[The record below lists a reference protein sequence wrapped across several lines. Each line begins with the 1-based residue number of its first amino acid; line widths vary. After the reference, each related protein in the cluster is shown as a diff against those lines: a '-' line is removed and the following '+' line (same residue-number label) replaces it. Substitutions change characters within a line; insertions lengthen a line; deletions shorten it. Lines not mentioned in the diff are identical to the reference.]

1 MLKIGI
7 FVLFAAISIS
17 HSEVITFDFTLDT
30 DDIQVSQWMNDDVI
44 SIPGG
49 VVPFE
54 DGNPSLQGIPYT
66 FLLPQGSSITDVTV
80 DVHTRVT
87 LDGKYDITPVN
98 NLIFSRPFASA
109 DRSSVYLSNTP
120 FPSSPVERSEC
131 GNRTGFRLGSF
142 TLVPFSYNPLEGEL
156 SVITSATVTVE
167 CSADPEVQDIA
178 LTSRQINTA
187 AAGLQNI
194 VDNPSRIADYAPA
207 VRAATD
213 GDPVWVAIG
222 LASFETILQ
231 PLVDHRNQYTG
242 DSEYVTVE
250 WIEANYTGWD
260 TQEKIRNYL
269 KDQFYSHSL
278 VYALMVGDYGPTTRI
293 SWLQTTGG
301 SPETLLNVV
310 DHYYMDLDGTW
321 DYDGDHQYCESNDAL
336 NYYTDLYV
344 GRFCSNIESY
354 IETMVNKTLSYETAS
369 PAGSWQKTA
378 LLIGAGLWPPN
389 YWGSFVCEAIDDF
402 IPGDWTVE
410 KLYETSGGHPN
421 NQIDLINAG
430 CSFVAPQGHGYAYGI
445 SWYYEPSTHIIST
458 SNYNQLVNLDRLA
471 VFHSMSCTT
480 GKLTVTSIAER
491 LHFSPLGGAVAV
503 MFNSSYGWGTPP
515 SMGPSEWLEVHFAE
529 QLFTN
534 QIYEIGVAQAF
545 AKDALWAMTGVPL
558 TGWCIQENNL
568 LGDPA
573 LIFVSGQTGIE
584 GGQVESP
591 MQPALGTPFPNPFSG
606 SCSISYDI
614 PVSGMTSITVFD
626 LSGRVVRSIYSGSLP
641 VGTGNVVFDGSDSSG
656 NPLPPGCYPVVLNG
670 PSGTASTMMVVAR

>member
-17 HSEVITFDFTLDT
+17 HSEDITFDFTLDT
-30 DDIQVSQWMNDDVI
+30 DDIQVSQWMNDDII

-49 VVPFE
+49 VVPFD

-98 NLIFSRPFASA
+98 YLVFSRPFASA

-120 FPSSPVERSEC
+120 FPSSPVEQTAC

-167 CSADPEVQDIA
+167 CSVDPEVQDIA

-187 AAGLQNI
+187 AAGLQGI
-194 VDNPSRIADYAPA
+194 VSNPSRITDYAPA
-207 VRAATD
+207 VREATD

-222 LASFETILQ
+222 LASFESILQ
-231 PLVDHRNQYTG
+231 PLVDHRNQHTG
-242 DSEYVTVE
+242 ESEYVTVE
-250 WIEANYTGWD
+250 WIEANYSGYD

-278 VYALMVGDYGPTTRI
+278 VYALMVGDNGPTARI
-293 SWLQTTGG
+293 SWLKYG
-301 SPETLLNVV
+301 SDTLYDVV

-321 DYDGDHQYCESNDAL
+321 DYDGDHHYCEANDGL
-336 NYYTDLYV
+336 TYYTDLYV
-344 GRFCSNIESY
+344 GRFSSNSANLMQNIVDK
-354 IETMVNKTLSYETAS
+354 TMFYATTP

-378 LLIGAGLWPPN
+378 VLIGAGLWSG
-389 YWGSFVCEAIDDF
+389 YWGSAVCEDMDDF
-402 IPGDWTVE
+402 IPTDWAVE

-421 NQIDLINAG
+421 NQIAVINAG
-430 CSFVAPQGHGYAYGI
+430 CSFVGPQGHGWYGGI
-445 SWYYEPSTHIIST
+445 SWLNYSPLDIIAI

-480 GKLTVTSIAER
+480 GELTTSGCIAER
-491 LHFSPLGGAVAV
+491 LHFSALGGAVAV

-515 SMGPSEWLEVHFAE
+515 AMGPSEWLEVHFAE

-545 AKDALWAMTGVPL
+545 AKDALYSMTGVPL
-558 TGWCIQENNL
+558 TGWVIQENNL

-573 LIFVSGQTGIE
+573 LVFVSGQTGIE

-614 PVSGMTSITVFD
+614 PVSGTTSITVFD
-626 LSGRVVRSIYSGSLP
+626 LSGRIVRSIYSGSLP
-641 VGTGNVVFDGSDSSG
+641 VGTGSVVFDGSDSNG

>member
-7 FVLFAAISIS
+7 FVLFAVISIA

-80 DVHTRVT
+80 DVHSRVT
-87 LDGKYDITPVN
+87 LDGSYDITPVN
-98 NLIFSRPFASA
+98 CLVFSRPFASA

-120 FPSSPVERSEC
+120 FPSSPVEQTAC

-142 TLVPFSYNPLEGEL
+142 TLVPFSYSPLSGEL

-167 CSADPEVQDIA
+167 CSQDPEVLDIA
-178 LTSRQINTA
+178 LTPRQINTA
-187 AAGLQNI
+187 AAGLQGI

-242 DSEYVTVE
+242 ESEYVTVE

-293 SWLQTTGG
+293 SWLYYSGTGDY
-301 SPETLLNVV
+301 LNDVV

-321 DYDGDHQYCESNDAL
+321 DYDGDHQYCEANDAL

-344 GRFCSNIESY
+344 GRFSTNSTSLMQNIVDK
-354 IETMVNKTLSYETAS
+354 TMFYATTP

-378 LLIGAGLWPPN
+378 VLIGAGLWNN
-389 YWGSFVCEAIDDF
+389 YWGSAVCEDMDEF
-402 IPGDWTVE
+402 IPADWTVE
-410 KLYETSGGHPN
+410 KLYETSAGHPN
-421 NQIDLINAG
+421 NQIAVINAG
-430 CSFVAPQGHGYAYGI
+430 CSFVAPQGHGWYGGI
-445 SWYYEPSTHIIST
+445 SWIDNTDIIAI

-480 GKLTVTSIAER
+480 GELTTSGCIAER
-491 LHFSPLGGAVAV
+491 LQFSAVGGAVAV
-503 MFNSSYGWGTPP
+503 MFNSSLGWGTPP
-515 SMGPSEWLEVHFAE
+515 AMGPSEWLEVHFAE

-584 GGQVESP
+584 GGQVESL

-614 PVSGMTSITVFD
+614 PVSGTTSITVFD
-626 LSGRVVRSIYSGSLP
+626 LSGRVVRSIYSGSMP
-641 VGTGNVVFDGSDSSG
+641 VGTGSVVFDGSDSNG